1 MQTLTNFIQSWLNDS
16 AKPLVDLYQ
25 YLRKSSPLI
34 IFRNTFT
41 SLDLDYYCQVLRLQI
56 LFEQV
61 NMKNE

>member
-25 YLRKSSPLI
+25 YLRKSLPLI

-61 NMKNE
+61 NTKNE